1 MTLDDVKRHEVKWS
15 DIRWCK
21 ATWANVKRCETVH
34 DILCL
39 GVSGPG
45 AELWAGQRGSFITAE
60 GEQKLSFGGSY
71 HDSPWEPRC
80 PRRETQTET
89 GGSETNLP
97 DTKTLMDCVV
107 SGGTDWGGRG
117 VMEDTPTGSEES
129 VGPDLWFGTLTV
141 EMKKKDLCSSCRS
154 WMILPVEIR
163 SSIRNTAVWLVI
175 NNLDQSSSTFWS
187 GVSIQYKVILQW
199 F

>member
-1 MTLDDVKRHEVKWS
+1 MCRCVWS
-15 DIRWCK
+15 
-21 ATWANVKRCETVH
+21 
-34 DILCL
+34 LCRAL
-39 GVSGPG
+39 SG
-45 AELWAGQRGSFITAE
+45 AAGQLQNSR

-80 PRRETQTET
+80 PQRETQIET

-117 VMEDTPTGSEES
+117 VMKDTPTGSEEES

-154 WMILPVEIR
+154 VMILPVEIR

-187 GVSIQYKVILQW
+187 GVCHSSVSIQYKVILQW